1 MVYLLFENLKIVSHY
16 FSERPLYGRLKTRRF
31 TTVIRGV
38 SFTFVTGPGVFS
50 SSSIDS
56 GSLLLAENM
65 ILKDNATVLDLGCGY
80 GVLGVVY
87 AKLCPSSTVYMVDVN
102 ELALELA
109 RMNVKLNNVRNVKV
123 RKSDLYSNISNMSF
137 DVVICNPPVSLGM
150 NFNERLIK
158 ETYEHLNNDGIFQ
171 VVYPLKMSDRFLEVL
186 KKYFRHVETLARS
199 GTHKVFI
206 AYR

>member
-1 MVYLLFENLKIVSHY
+1 M
-16 FSERPLYGRLKTRRF
+16 YGRLKARRIS
-31 TTVIRGV
+31 TVIRGV

-50 SSSIDS
+50 SSGIDA

-65 ILKDNATVLDLGCGY
+65 VLKDSALVLDLGCGY
-80 GVLGVVY
+80 GVLGIVY
-87 AKLCPSSTVYMVDVN
+87 AKLCPSSIVYMVDVN

-109 RMNVKLNNVRNVKV
+109 RLNAKLNNVRNVKV
-123 RKSDLYSNISNMSF
+123 RKSDLYSNISDLMF

-150 NFNERLIK
+150 EFNERLIR
-158 ETYEHLNNDGIFQ
+158 ETYEHLKDGGMFQ
-171 VVYPLKMSDRFLEVL
+171 VVYPLKMSDRFQKILE
-186 KKYFRHVETLARS
+186 KYFKDVQVLARS

>member
-1 MVYLLFENLKIVSHY
+1 MSHY

-80 GVLGVVY
+80 GVLGIVY